1 MPATRGERTS
11 MLSSMSATRRERTLI
26 GKTSLLRIVPM
37 ACGQAANK
45 GAAHE
50 WHQDDAVTRDARSLR
65 TVVTLHHDRLSERSY
80 LFTMSDS
87 ASARALRSNGCTEL
101 LRERAKPD
109 WWSQTGSNR
118 RPPACKAGALP
129 AELWP
134 RKSVTLL
141 AGLPAE
147 AAERR
152 RLVGLG
158 RFELPTSRLSSAR
171 SNQLSYKPVIL
182 STGRAGAQSLRA
194 TTCGP
199 RLVHEERET

>member
-1 MPATRGERTS
+1 MT
-11 MLSSMSATRRERTLI
+11 
-26 GKTSLLRIVPM
+26 
-37 ACGQAANK
+37 C
-45 GAAHE
+45 
-50 WHQDDAVTRDARSLR
+50 VTNDARYDL
-65 TVVTLHHDRLSERSY
+65 
-80 LFTMSDS
+80 LFTMSDITQPS
-87 ASARALRSNGCTEL
+87 HTHGIRAHESIDAGSREFL
-101 LRERAKPD
+101 LFGRAGKPD

-134 RKSVTLL
+134 RKSVNLL

-147 AAERR
+147 AVERR

-182 STGRAGAQSLRA
+182 WTGRAGAQSLRA